1 METTVPFPDQESCSC
16 DAERSLTNAQSFTV
30 APATGG
36 GWPAWTAA
44 FTRLL
49 VQLAVE
55 PAHCVVVTQEPNLR
69 YVQLMVGHGHAHVE
83 ASSNT
88 YLMGDFQLSPTEE
101 RVLEQ
106 LGFQHPDQLDPA
118 STLPEN
124 WWFDADDA
132 DPVRIAEVLTAAMI
146 GVMAFDARWPLTIE
160 IFGAESP
167 CNACFWADS

>member
-1 METTVPFPDQESCSC
+1 MPFPDQESCSC
-16 DAERSLTNAQSFTV
+16 EAERALTSAQSFTV

-36 GWPAWTAA
+36 GWPAWTSA

-49 VQLAVE
+49 VRLAVE
-55 PAHCVVVTQEPNLR
+55 PTHCVVVTQEPNPR

-88 YLMGDFQLSPTEE
+88 YLEGDFQLSPTEE
-101 RVLEQ
+101 RLLEQ
-106 LGFQHPDQLDPA
+106 LGFQHPDRLDPE
-118 STLPEN
+118 STFPEN
-124 WWFDADDA
+124 WWFDVDDA
-132 DPVRIAEVLTAAMI
+132 DPVRLAEILAAAMI

-160 IFGAESP
+160 VFGADSP